1 MILLPRKDTLQ
12 MIKDYIKYEG
22 PVMSAIFM
30 IKSLSRAVSNNGN
43 PYLSLVLQDVS
54 GTLDAKKW
62 TIDDEDIEI
71 AQPGKLIRVDGQ
83 ILIYKGHPQLKI
95 NYMEGVQD
103 SEVDLSKYVPVAP
116 VPLEDLKELFD
127 SYLNQIEDLEIK
139 TLTQNLIKENYTP
152 YTTYP
157 AAITVHH
164 AYISGL
170 LYHSLCICKSALEI
184 QKDYPFLIKD
194 YLIAGSLL
202 HDIGKTRE
210 LNSAIASN
218 YTEEGNLIGHITIG
232 AMMVYEEGKKEK
244 ISEEKL
250 TVLIHMILSHHGK
263 PEFGSAK
270 VPLTAEAYV
279 LHVLDDLDAKMETLR
294 NYWKN
299 TEEGDFTSKIP
310 WMENVSFFK
319 PHSLKK
325 SNTK

>member
-1 MILLPRKDTLQ
+1 MILLLRKDTLQ
-12 MIKDYIKYEG
+12 MIKDYMNYEG

-54 GTLDAKKW
+54 GTIDAKKW
-62 TIDDEDIEI
+62 TVDDEDLEI
-71 AQPGKLIRVDGQ
+71 AQPGNLIRVDGQ
-83 ILIYKGHPQLKI
+83 ILVYKGHPQLKI
-95 NYMEGVQD
+95 NYMEGVQNN
-103 SEVDLSKYVPVAP
+103 EVDLSKYVPVAP
-116 VPLEDLKELFD
+116 IPLDSLKEQLN
-127 SYLNQIEDLEIK
+127 SYLNQIEDPELK
-139 TLTQNLIKENYTP
+139 ALTTTLIKNNFTT

-194 YLIAGSLL
+194 YLIAGALL
-202 HDIGKTRE
+202 HDIGKTKE

-218 YTEEGNLIGHITIG
+218 YTEEGNLIGHISIG
-232 AMMVYEEGKKEK
+232 AMMVYEEGQKEK

-279 LHVLDDLDAKMETLR
+279 LHILDDLDAKMETLK
-294 NYWKN
+294 NFWKN
-299 TEEGDFTSKIP
+299 TDEGEFTSKIP
-310 WMENVSFFK
+310 WMDNVSFFK
-319 PHSLKK
+319 PHSLNNKK
-325 SNTK
+325 AK